1 MPETTEPGVSQKETR
16 IPTWAWVHALSL
28 EAPLVAVLWQLVLAE
43 AHRIRLLPGVIV
55 GLGLVV
61 WLVYVVDRLL
71 DGMGTNPDSLDARHA
86 FYARNR
92 RLISWVALP
101 LMAGLLA
108 WVGLCSIPEGMLWQ
122 SVALALLVVIYLGSY
137 AARQHRRWL
146 GLVGAFAGLGSVLV
160 VLELP
165 ISNGVKLQL
174 AGVGMLMM
182 ILGFFQ
188 RIEKGRKRGFPKEFL
203 GGLLFAL
210 GTSMGI
216 QFFAFGDGAVMLS
229 LDALL
234 LWGLFTLNL
243 IGISCVESAAGA
255 GDAESVP
262 AQWPGLSRRYA
273 WLLALFT
280 VVTAVTCVQP
290 NQVWAGNRVLPWT
303 VLVSLLLHGFL
314 WIQRSRQTPLSYRV
328 LTDLALVLPTLWVF
342 LS

>member
-1 MPETTEPGVSQKETR
+1 M
-16 IPTWAWVHALSL
+16 WAWVHALSL
-28 EAPLVAVLWQLVLAE
+28 EAPLVAMLWQSVLAE
-43 AHRIRLLPGVIV
+43 AHRVRLMPGVIA

-61 WLVYVVDRLL
+61 WLVYVLDRLL
-71 DGMGTNPDSLDARHA
+71 DGMGTNTDSLDVRHA

-92 RLISWVALP
+92 RLISFGVVP

-108 WVGLCSIPEGMLWQ
+108 WVGLYSIPEGMLWQ
-122 SVALALLVVIYLGSY
+122 SLALGLLVVIYLGSY
-137 AARQHRRWL
+137 AARQNRRLL

-188 RIEKGRKRGFPKEFL
+188 RIEKGKKRGFPKEFL

-229 LDALL
+229 MDTIL

-243 IGISCVESAAGA
+243 IGISCVEHAAGA

-262 AQWPGLSRRYA
+262 VLWPWLGRRYS
-273 WLLALFT
+273 WLLWGFT
-280 VVTAVTCVQP
+280 AVTAVACVQP
-290 NQVWAGNRVLPWT
+290 IQVLAGNRILSAAVLA
-303 VLVSLLLHGFL
+303 SLLLHGL
-314 WIQRSRQTPLSYRV
+314 VWVLRSRCSPLSYRV
-328 LTDLALVLPTLWVF
+328 LTDLALVLPAVWVL